1 MELHYQEDC
10 PQQIPIDSMRSV
22 SNPSSPVNRTCST
35 PPCLLNN
42 MILRHIANCSPIT
55 AKIIPRNPAPRPNLI
70 DSRQT
75 AKKSASGKEATE
87 EKVPRSVK
95 IEQLNASLLDRPDF
109 RDKVV
114 PMRTFRRIRPW
125 AGDRV
130 RKADINRYDLY
141 QLPIFP
147 SAERAF
153 VPWIDTRAPLVS
165 SSPNGATAAPNW
177 VAPNGSTTTP
187 VPGGVRRNPR
197 RRARNN

>member
-1 MELHYQEDC
+1 MEIHYQEDC
-10 PQQIPIDSMRSV
+10 PQQILIDSMRSV

-35 PPCLLNN
+35 PPSLLNN
-42 MILRHIANCSPIT
+42 TILRQNANCSPIT

-75 AKKSASGKEATE
+75 AKKSASGKEAAE

-114 PMRTFRRIRPW
+114 PMRAFRRIRPW
-125 AGDRV
+125 AGDRI
-130 RKADINRYDLY
+130 RKADINRYELY

-165 SSPNGATAAPNW
+165 SSNGATAASNG

-187 VPGGVRRNPR
+187 VLGGVRRNPR